1 MIFLIIF
8 IAILLLAIFL
18 YLQNNLIDVTK
29 YRLKSDNIINRIK
42 IVQLS
47 DLHSKSSEKILS
59 VTKNQK
65 PDIIVIT
72 GDYINDKCKNRDKM
86 LDFGNLPRVLY
97 NR

>member
-8 IAILLLAIFL
+8 IAVLLLAIFL

-29 YRLKSDNIINRIK
+29 YRLKSENIINRIK

-59 VTKNQK
+59 VT
-65 PDIIVIT
+65 
-72 GDYINDKCKNRDKM
+72 
-86 LDFGNLPRVLY
+86 
-97 NR
+97 